1 MRFLLC
7 GASDI
12 EDPPESFPIAAEGGP
27 GVSEPYRPNPFVLA
41 SKQAAAAP
49 DSEKKPETVGL
60 LYDGSAP
67 QDVFPPPPYNTN
79 GASSY
84 NATGV

>member
-1 MRFLLC
+1 MRYLLC
-7 GASDI
+7 GLSYVEEQEMIPIPADDGAGAS
-12 EDPPESFPIAAEGGP
+12 A
-27 GVSEPYRPNPFVLA
+27 PYRPNPFVLA

-67 QDVFPPPPYNTN
+67 KDVFPPPPYNTN